1 MLKHQQKLQQ
11 TTRLSPLQIQL
22 MNQIRLNLEELEQAV
37 EMEINENPALERN
50 NYEYNSNSESK
61 DYSQDDSNNSES
73 PTQEND
79 FDTDSYGLDEDI
91 PNYRVYDK
99 YGAPEKKESM
109 PLAFEISFLQQVMD
123 QIGSLSFTSDQLP
136 IVEFVIGSIDGNGYI
151 RLSDQDIVDNLA
163 FNHNIDID
171 LDDLK
176 PIIKAIQSLDPPGIG
191 ARDLKECLLIQLKR
205 KKNKNIDVQNA
216 IDIVEKHFGLY
227 ADRRFEKLKST
238 LKISQDQLV
247 NASNIISSLNPKPG
261 GSTSNSQRNAYVIPD
276 FTVTIEGDEVIL
288 SLNQANL
295 PKLKISDSY
304 KQMLRGYKESRNTTK
319 EQKQTIEFIKSK
331 LEKAKSFI
339 NLIIQRYNTLE
350 TTVKAII
357 NHQVEYFLSGDE
369 KKIKPLT
376 LKDIADQVDMDISTI
391 SRVTSSKYIDTPY
404 GVKLLKYFFSEGLK
418 TKDGDE
424 ISSYNVKSAI
434 KEIIDSENKNKP
446 LSDISISK
454 ILQAKGYQVARRT
467 VSKYREQ
474 MKISVSRLRKQL
486 EKEKNQS

>member
-1 MLKHQQKLQQ
+1 MLKQQQKLQQ

-50 NYEYNSNSESK
+50 NYEYNVSSESK
-61 DYSQDDSNNSES
+61 DYAQESSTDSES
-73 PTQEND
+73 SSSQED
-79 FDTDSYGLDEDI
+79 FNQDSYGLDDDI
-91 PNYRVYDK
+91 PSYQLYDK
-99 YGAPEKKESM
+99 YGVSEEKDSM
-109 PLAFEISFLQQVMD
+109 PIAFETSFLQQVMD
-123 QIGSLSFTSDQLP
+123 QIGSLNLTPKQIP
-136 IVEFVIGSIDGNGYI
+136 IAEFVIGSIDNNGYI
-151 RLSDQDIVDNLA
+151 RSSNQDIVDNLA
-163 FNHNIDID
+163 FNHNIEIQV
-171 LDDLK
+171 DDLK

-205 KKNKNIDVQNA
+205 KQSKTSDVIHA
-216 IDIVEKHFGLY
+216 IEIVEKHFELY
-227 ADRRFEKLKST
+227 ADRRFDKLKLA
-238 LKISQDQLV
+238 LKITQEQLV
-247 NASNIISSLNPKPG
+247 SISKVISSLNPKPG
-261 GSTSNSQRNAYVIPD
+261 NSASNLEKNSYVIPD
-276 FTVTIEGDEVIL
+276 FTATIEGDEVIL

-295 PKLKISDSY
+295 PKLKISGSY
-304 KQMLRGYKESRNTTK
+304 RQMLQNYKKAKNISK

-339 NLIIQRYNTLE
+339 NLISQRYTTLE

-369 KKIKPLT
+369 KKIKPLS
-376 LKDIADQVDMDISTI
+376 LKDIADQVEMDISTI

-418 TKDGDE
+418 TVDGDE

-434 KEIIDSENKNKP
+434 KEIIDAEDKDKP
-446 LSDISISK
+446 LSDITISNM
-454 ILQAKGYQVARRT
+454 LYSKGYQVARRT

-474 MKISVSRLRKQL
+474 MKIPVSRLRKQL
-486 EKEKNQS
+486 